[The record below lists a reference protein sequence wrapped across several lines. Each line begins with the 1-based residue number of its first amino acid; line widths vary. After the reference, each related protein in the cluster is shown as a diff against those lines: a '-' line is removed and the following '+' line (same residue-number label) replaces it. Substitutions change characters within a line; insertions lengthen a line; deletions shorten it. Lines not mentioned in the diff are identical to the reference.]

1 MNYKIRDNSI
11 NINRI
16 NKQLA
21 PNFFIYTAKEN
32 NKHFLEIREVNCP
45 TCVYKR
51 IRSNMSL
58 NDLHIALNIFCYAI
72 EFKKGV

>member
-1 MNYKIRDNSI
+1 MNSKIKDNSI
-11 NINRI
+11 NIERI
-16 NKQLA
+16 NEKLA

-32 NKHFLEIREVNCP
+32 GKHFLEIRETSRP

-51 IRSNMSL
+51 LRSQMSL
-58 NDLHIALNIFCYAI
+58 NDLHIALDMFLYAI